1 MRCRARLRGRG
12 SGCAYPPPPPGV
24 CRGATAPEREVSIM
38 CVAFLRKWLAAFTLI
53 ELLVVVAIIAILASM
68 LLPALAAARE
78 KARRSTCLSHIKQMA
93 TALES
98 YCSDYSQYYPCWPGI
113 GFNKQGQHVALEDGL
128 YKDARLGCVIQTQAS
143 GDNTYA
149 GGVTMVWAYK
159 ACGGATGNW
168 RTIASWA
175 YDTLNGTGSSSRPN
189 GVDKRMA
196 PMKLGYLLEG
206 GYLTDYSIFFCP
218 SGSGMKDPAANV
230 SCNRYLQNYGE
241 VKKLAGA
248 NDTKS
253 LFYADYSG
261 IAADSSSGSQFGY
274 RQSIRGQ
281 YDYRPN
287 VIASTGRTYWSTP
300 PNYNWDSTYR
310 VGLPGTRPYAIGRH
324 GAQIF
329 PTQRALGAR
338 ALICDTIEGGWV
350 TTNATASQKQYYA
363 AIAGGAQCHK
373 DGYNVLY
380 GDGHAAWYGDPQ
392 QRIIWWVVDR
402 SCTWCQITQYSGHFP
417 SESLSISPGSS
428 GKTNHNRRIDG
439 CFEIYHNMDLAGGA
453 DVDTDVRHGSYWA
466 DNCL

>member
-1 MRCRARLRGRG
+1 MLGKCLERL
-12 SGCAYPPPPPGV
+12 C
-24 CRGATAPEREVSIM
+24 
-38 CVAFLRKWLAAFTLI
+38 KAFTLI

-113 GFNKQGQHVALEDGL
+113 GFNKKAQHVYLEKGL
-128 YKDARLGCVIQTQAS
+128 YKDAKLGCVIQTQAS
-143 GDNTYA
+143 GDNTYNP
-149 GGVTMVWAYK
+149 GTGLIWAYK
-159 ACGGATGNW
+159 GCGGATGNS
-168 RTIASWA
+168 RSIASWA
-175 YDTLNGTGSSSRPN
+175 YDTLNGSGSSSLPN

-206 GYLTDYSIFFCP
+206 GYLTDYSIFYCP
-218 SGSGMKDPAANV
+218 SGSGMKDPANNT
-230 SCNRYLQNYGE
+230 SSNRYLQNYGQ

-248 NDTKS
+248 NDAHS

-261 IAADSSSGSQFGY
+261 VGADHASGSQYGY
-274 RQSIRGQ
+274 RQSVRGQ

-287 VIASTGRTYWSTP
+287 IVGYQGGTRWSTP
-300 PNYNWDSTYR
+300 PNYDFDSTYR
-310 VGLPGTRPYAIGRH
+310 VGLPGTRPYAIGRN

-350 TTNATASQKQYYA
+350 TTNSTASQKQSYA
-363 AIAGGAQCHK
+363 AIAAGAQTHK

-392 QRIIWWVVDR
+392 QQFIWWSMRVN
-402 SCTWCQITQYSGHFP
+402 CGWCSFTQYSGHMPRHSMYPNPPP
-417 SESLSISPGSS
+417 SSSTTSYRRLDGSS
-428 GKTNHNRRIDG
+428 EK
-439 CFEIYHNMDLAGGA
+439 YHYMDVANGV
-453 DVDTDVRHGSYWA
+453 DVDTDILHGQ
-466 DNCL
+466 L